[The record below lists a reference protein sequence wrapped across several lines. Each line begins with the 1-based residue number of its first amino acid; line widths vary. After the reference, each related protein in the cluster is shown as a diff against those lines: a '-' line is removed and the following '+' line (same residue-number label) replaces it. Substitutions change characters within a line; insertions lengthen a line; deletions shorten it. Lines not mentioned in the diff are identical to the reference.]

1 MAIFGLYVGS
11 NFFET
16 SYEADLTGLGS
27 LSERLRVGCPVGCN
41 GLGKN
46 SQRWRRYYLFF
57 VHVLSSPMSPKTV
70 KASEV
75 GELLLKGARTDE
87 YRLFSSAAAHESFR
101 KRLLGCSRR

>member
-1 MAIFGLYVGS
+1 MAKFSFYVGS
-11 NFFET
+11 DFFET

-27 LSERLRVGCPVGCN
+27 LSERLRVGCLVGCS
-41 GLGKN
+41 GSGKN

-70 KASEV
+70 KVSEV

-87 YRLFSSAAAHESFR
+87 HRCFL
-101 KRLLGCSRR
+101 